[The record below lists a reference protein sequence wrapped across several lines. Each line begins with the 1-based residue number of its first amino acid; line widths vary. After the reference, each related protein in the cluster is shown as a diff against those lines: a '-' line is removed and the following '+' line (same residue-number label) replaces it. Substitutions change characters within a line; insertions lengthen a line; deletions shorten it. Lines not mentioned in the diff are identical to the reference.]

1 MSITPATPSE
11 LEYEVNSRRKGR
23 WMLVVV
29 VIILLA
35 IFVPPFISLNRLKGR
50 VGATLGDSLGRRVS
64 IGRISLRLV
73 PQPGFDLSDVNI
85 HDDPAFSAEPMLH
98 ADKVTATLRLSS
110 LWRRRLEIASLSFQE
125 PSLNLVR
132 NDGGKWNVATL
143 IERAQQ
149 IPSAPTTRVTSE
161 SRPRFPYLEAANAR
175 VNFKM
180 GMEKKAYAFSEADL
194 ALWLASE
201 DEWHVR
207 MEARPIRSDRNL
219 HDTGTI
225 KLEGTFQ
232 RSTDPRLTPLNLTV
246 ALDKGQ
252 LGQLSEFIYGRDRGW
267 RGGLDANATLSGT
280 PADLQLTLDA
290 TLDDFRRYDITGS
303 DSARIRTRC
312 TARYVDSAEQP
323 HSLTGLDCRLPAGN
337 GDVRL
342 SGKAQHVFVTPQ
354 YDLSIA
360 VSHLPASVL
369 ASAAR
374 RVKKGVIADL
384 NATGEVNAAFT
395 VKAGPPSGSSDP
407 VIAGGGAV
415 RDLRVTSK
423 LIQPELAVGEI
434 KFAFDRD
441 DSKPAAHRSRR
452 SQPQTAA
459 MPATLHITATPLPLG
474 AAGHLVYL
482 EGAIHSGDFSL
493 SLRGQADLTRV
504 FAIAQAAG
512 FPTPKTS
519 ISGVADVNL
528 QLNGV
533 GHDFPQPWL
542 EGKASLSNVQIGSGP
557 LPVPITMDY
566 ATAEFSRGGINFW
579 TQEATLGKSGIRL
592 RGNVSYPIGCAAGPC
607 PVHFVLTSNELRL
620 DDVNSLLNPRLRERP
635 WYSFGKRNDASGI
648 NDWTGEGTINAERL
662 VVKSVALDR
671 FSAFVHYGEGKL
683 DVTNIAAD
691 LFAGKHLGELHANY
705 LAEEPRYDLA
715 GTISNASLETL
726 GLSLWSNA
734 WHGSPARGGTIDA
747 KYQLHLSGWDAAA
760 FFKSAAGSA
769 DLLWKNGAFTGHA
782 DNGAARTL
790 AVNEFVDRV
799 TWKDGS
805 LQIPSAILKT
815 TTSGPFEISGTFGRS
830 YDLRVQSNGKP
841 VLVAFGTLTA
851 VPPATPV
858 TAKK

>member
-11 LEYEVNSRRKGR
+11 FEYELKSRSKAR
-23 WMLVVV
+23 WVLVVV

-50 VGATLGDSLGRRVS
+50 LGGTIGDSLGRRIS

-73 PQPGFDLSDVNI
+73 PQPGFDLSDVDI
-85 HDDPAFSAEPMLH
+85 HDDPNFSAEPMLH
-98 ADKVTATLRLSS
+98 ADKVRATLRLSS
-110 LWRRRLEIASLSFQE
+110 LWRRRLEIASLTFEE
-125 PSLNLVR
+125 PSVNLVR
-132 NDGGKWNVATL
+132 NDAGKWNIATL
-143 IERAQQ
+143 LERAQR
-149 IPSAPTTRVTSE
+149 IPSAPTSKVTSE

-175 VNFKM
+175 VNFKI

-232 RSTDPRLTPLNLTV
+232 RASDPRQTPLNLTV

-252 LGQLSEFIYGRDRGW
+252 LGQLSEFVYGRDRGW
-267 RGGLDANATLSGT
+267 RGGLDANATISGT

-303 DSARIRTRC
+303 DSSRIRTRC

-323 HSLTGLDCRLPAGN
+323 HSHTGLDCRLPAGN
-337 GDVRL
+337 GDVKLR
-342 SGKAQHVFVTPQ
+342 GAVQQVFTSPQ
-354 YDLSIA
+354 YDLSVS

-374 RVKKGVIADL
+374 RMKKGVIADL

-395 VKAGPPSGSSDP
+395 VKTEPSSGASGP
-407 VIAGGGAV
+407 VIAGGGAI
-415 RDLRVTSK
+415 RDLRITSK

-441 DSKPAAHRSRR
+441 DSKPAVHRSRR
-452 SQPQTAA
+452 SQPQMAA
-459 MPATLHITATPLPLG
+459 TPATLRITATPLPLG

-482 EGAIHSGDFSL
+482 EGAIHSADFSL
-493 SLRGQADLTRV
+493 SLRGQADLPRA
-504 FAIAQAAG
+504 FAIAQAFG
-512 FPTPKTS
+512 FAAPKAPVT
-519 ISGVADVNL
+519 GVADLNL
-528 QLNGV
+528 QLRGIA
-533 GHDFPQPWL
+533 HDFPQPWL
-542 EGKASLSNVQIGSGP
+542 EGKASLSNLQINSGP
-557 LPVPITMDY
+557 VPVAMDF
-566 ATAEFSRGGINFW
+566 ATAEFSRGAMNFW
-579 TQEATLGKSGIRL
+579 TQEAVLGKSGIKL
-592 RGNVSYPIGCAAGPC
+592 RGSVTYPMPCSTEPC
-607 PVHFVLTSNELRL
+607 PVRFALASNELRL

-635 WYSFGKRNDASGI
+635 WYSFGKRNDANGI
-648 NDWTGEGTINAERL
+648 DGWTGDGTINVGRF
-662 VVKSVALDR
+662 VIKSVALDR

-691 LFAGKHLGELHANY
+691 LFAGKHLGELHVNY
-705 LAEEPRYDLA
+705 AAEEPRYDLA
-715 GTISNASLETL
+715 GTVSNASLENL

-734 WHGSPARGGTIDA
+734 WHGGPAHGGTVDA

-760 FFKSAAGSA
+760 LFKSAAGSA

-790 AVNEFVDRV
+790 AVSDFSDRV
-799 TWKDGS
+799 TWKDS
-805 LQIPSAILKT
+805 ALQVPPATLKT
-815 TTSGPFEISGTFGRS
+815 ASGAFEIAGTFGRS
-830 YDLRVQSNGKP
+830 YDIRVQSNGKP

-851 VPPATPV
+851 VPPSTPV
-858 TAKK
+858 AAKK